1 MWWRLGKLRSEDAG
15 LVAIIISFIASL
27 WILVM
32 VTLTGL

>member
-15 LVAIIISFIASL
+15 LVAIVIGFVSSL
-27 WILVM
+27 WILAM